1 MPRRKP
7 PSRTRYETEHP
18 SLTVRV
24 PAEVKAQV
32 LAAARAEDLSVS
44 EWVQAMA
51 AGHAADAGRAYAR
64 GLAEGRAQGRKAQ
77 AILDAAVFWSR
88 HGAKVGDLRDGWTD
102 HLAADWAGALN
113 PDESALLR
121 AELQDRPNLADSVR
135 RWLRERGLPVR
146 IP

>member
-7 PSRTRYETEHP
+7 PSRTRYESEHP
-18 SLTVRV
+18 SLTVRI
-24 PAEVKAQV
+24 PAEVKTQV

-51 AGHAADAGRAYAR
+51 AGHAADAGRAYER
-64 GLAEGRAQGRKAQ
+64 GLSQGREQGRKVQ
-77 AILDAAVFWSR
+77 AIQDAASFWSR
-88 HGAKVGDLRDGWTD
+88 YAAKLRDLHDGWTD
-102 HLAADWAGALN
+102 RMAADWAAGLDAG
-113 PDESALLR
+113 EVALLR
-121 AELQDRPNLADSVR
+121 AELRDRPNLADSVR